1 MGTKRCGTPVAAMVR
16 MDFARMDRQRVI
28 NAIIKQANPT
38 NMLARYEDVAKAG
51 KQLVYTDM
59 PQEVLPLMVDLSLRV
74 KDGNV
79 RSIVFK
85 SGVNGFHSSNPDFS
99 LMRKTGQGCHR
110 RKQELKAKK
119 KSGATI
125 QSESVNDA
133 CAYDP
138 KIAETARPYR

>member
-1 MGTKRCGTPVAAMVR
+1 
-16 MDFARMDRQRVI
+16 MDRQRCVI
-28 NAIIKQANPT
+28 NAIIKQANPK
-38 NMLARYEDVAKAG
+38 NMLARYEDVANAG
-51 KQLVYTDM
+51 KQLVYTDI

-85 SGVNGFHSSNPDFS
+85 SGVAGFSSSSPDFT
-99 LMRKTGQGCHR
+99 LMRKRVKAALSET
-110 RKQELKAKK
+110 KNPKAKK
-119 KSGATI
+119 KSGGRI

-138 KIAETARPYR
+138 KVAATSRPYR